1 MPLIFGD
8 TAGTGEPTGDRR
20 SEAAPAVQG
29 RRCVTVP
36 RVASIWVES
45 LGQSFEQAL
54 DLLAGAVRECTD
66 ELWESSMWEVP
77 ADLFGPE
84 PPGPDGKPV
93 DDPAS
98 RRVLVQRRS
107 TPWSVAWHALECL
120 DYDLTG
126 EFGPW
131 APPPP
136 FTGKPHWLL
145 TTLPRAWTRPEMLGY
160 VEYCG
165 RRVRDVL
172 ADMTEEKG
180 STPLPPGHRYSG
192 RPHAWIITAA
202 VGHTIEHGSQIRQF
216 VTDRTMAP
224 ES

>member
-1 MPLIFGD
+1 MIVGQG
-8 TAGTGEPTGDRR
+8 TAGGPGTTLCYR
-20 SEAAPAVQG
+20 
-29 RRCVTVP
+29 P

-54 DLLAGAVRECTD
+54 DLLAAALRACTD

-84 PPGPDGKPV
+84 PLGPDGKPM

-98 RRVLVQRRS
+98 CLVLVQRRS

-145 TTLPRAWTRPEMLGY
+145 TTLPRGWTRPEMLGY

-165 RRVRDVL
+165 QRVRD
-172 ADMTEEKG
+172 TW
-180 STPLPPGHRYSG
+180 R
-192 RPHAWIITAA
+192 R
-202 VGHTIEHGSQIRQF
+202 
-216 VTDRTMAP
+216 
-224 ES
+224 

>member
-1 MPLIFGD
+1 
-8 TAGTGEPTGDRR
+8 
-20 SEAAPAVQG
+20 
-29 RRCVTVP
+29 
-36 RVASIWVES
+36 VASIWVES

-54 DLLAGAVRECTD
+54 DLLAAAVRECTD

-93 DDPAS
+93 GDPAS

-126 EFGPW
+126 EFAPW

-160 VEYCG
+160 VEYC
-165 RRVRDVL
+165 RQRARDTL

-192 RPHAWIITAA
+192 RPHARIITAT

-224 ES
+224 EL